1 MIFLTASLHVDNDS
15 GRVEDE
21 EGDDDVEENQE
32 QVQLLLQL
40 LLRTKPLDL
49 KTSLLMTLVFLKIFD
64 NTLMFLRSW
73 MM

>member
-1 MIFLTASLHVDNDS
+1 MIFLTASLHVNNDP

-21 EGDDDVEENQE
+21 EGDDDVEKDQE

-40 LLRTKPLDL
+40 LLRAKPLDL
-49 KTSLLMTLVFLKIFD
+49 ETSFLMTSLFLEIFN

>member
-1 MIFLTASLHVDNDS
+1 MIFPAASLHVNNDP

-21 EGDDDVEENQE
+21 EGDDDVEEDQE

-49 KTSLLMTLVFLKIFD
+49 ETSFLMTLLFLEIFD